1 MDRTNGLSSLNAS
14 RKGQLVVI
22 SGPSGVGK
30 STILAA
36 VLDRTDTRFSVS
48 ATTRHPREGEIDG
61 VDYHFVTTEE
71 FKRAIDNEEVLEW
84 AEYGGH
90 LYGTMRNEV
99 VPILESGVNVIL
111 DIENEGAKQV
121 RAAYPDALLVFIS
134 PPSLDEL
141 ARRLHGR
148 GDTSPADVQRR
159 LSVAASQIEEAP
171 YVYDAIVE
179 NDELDEAIARV
190 LDILNGQDRTAS
202 NL

>member
-1 MDRTNGLSSLNAS
+1 MNAS
-14 RKGQLVVI
+14 RKGRLVVI

-48 ATTRHPREGEIDG
+48 ATTRDPRPGEVDG
-61 VDYHFVTTEE
+61 VDYHFVTVDEFEE
-71 FKRAIDNEEVLEW
+71 AIAEHRVLEW

-90 LYGTMRNEV
+90 LYGTMRDEV
-99 VPILESGVNVIL
+99 APALEQGVNVIL

-121 RAAYPDALLVFIS
+121 RRAYPDALLVFIS

-141 ARRLHGR
+141 ARRLYGR
-148 GDTSPADVQRR
+148 GDTSPADVERR
-159 LSVAASQIEEAP
+159 LSVAAGQMAEAP
-171 YVYDAIVE
+171 QVYDKIVE

-190 LDILNGQDRTAS
+190 LDILNGSDASAS

>member
-1 MDRTNGLSSLNAS
+1 M
-14 RKGQLVVI
+14 I

-48 ATTRHPREGEIDG
+48 ATTRDPRPGEVDG
-61 VDYHFVTTEE
+61 VDYHFVTVDQ
-71 FKRAIDNEEVLEW
+71 FQDAIAADRVLEW

-90 LYGTMRNEV
+90 LYGTMRDEV
-99 VPILESGVNVIL
+99 VPALERGVNVIL

-121 RAAYPDALLVFIS
+121 RRAYPDALLVFIS

-159 LSVAASQIEEAP
+159 LSVAADQMAEAP
-171 YVYDAIVE
+171 EVYDEIVE
-179 NDELDEAIARV
+179 NDELDAAIARV
-190 LDILNGQDRTAS
+190 LDILNGSDAS
-202 NL
+202 ASSL

>member
-1 MDRTNGLSSLNAS
+1 MTAS

-36 VLDRTDTRFSVS
+36 VLKRTDTRFSVS
-48 ATTRHPREGEIDG
+48 ATTREPRPGEIDG
-61 VDYHFVTTEE
+61 VDYHFVTPTE
-71 FKRAIDNEEVLEW
+71 FNQAIAENKVLEW

-90 LYGTMRNEV
+90 LYGTMRGEV
-99 VPILESGVNVIL
+99 VPVLDRGVNVIL

-121 RAAYPDALLVFIS
+121 RSAYPEALLVFIS
-134 PPSLDEL
+134 PPSLGEL

-148 GDTSPADVQRR
+148 GDTSLADVERR
-159 LSVAASQIEEAP
+159 LSVAAAQISEAP
-171 YVYDAIVE
+171 AVYDEIVE

-190 LDILNGQDRTAS
+190 LDILNGPDRTAPS
-202 NL
+202 L

>member
-1 MDRTNGLSSLNAS
+1 MNAS

-48 ATTRHPREGEIDG
+48 ATTRPPREGEVDG
-61 VDYHFVTTEE
+61 VDYHFVTEE
-71 FKRAIDNEEVLEW
+71 VFRQAIEDGRVLEW

-90 LYGTMRNEV
+90 LYGTMRDEV
-99 VPILESGVNVIL
+99 VPVLERGVNVIL

-121 RAAYPDALLVFIS
+121 RRAYPDALLVFIS

-148 GDTSPADVQRR
+148 GDTSPADIERR
-159 LSVAASQIEEAP
+159 LSVAAGQIAEAP
-171 YVYDAIVE
+171 YVYDEIVE
-179 NDELDEAIARV
+179 NDELDEAITRV
-190 LDILNGQDRTAS
+190 LDILNGQDRTAF

>member
-1 MDRTNGLSSLNAS
+1 MTAS

-48 ATTRHPREGEIDG
+48 ATTRQPREGELDG
-61 VDYHFVTTEE
+61 VDYHFVTIEE
-71 FKRAIDNEEVLEW
+71 FERAIDEDEVLEW

-90 LYGTMRNEV
+90 LYGTMRDEV
-99 VPILESGVNVIL
+99 VPILDRGVNVIL

-121 RAAYPDALLVFIS
+121 RRAYPDALLVFIS

-141 ARRLHGR
+141 ARRLYGR
-148 GDTSPADVQRR
+148 GDTSQCDVERR

-171 YVYDAIVE
+171 HVYDEIVE
-179 NDELDEAIARV
+179 NDRLDEAIARV

>member
-1 MDRTNGLSSLNAS
+1 MNAS

-48 ATTRHPREGEIDG
+48 ATTRHPREGEVDGID
-61 VDYHFVTTEE
+61 YYFVTTEE
-71 FKRAIDNEEVLEW
+71 FKRAIETDKVLEW

-90 LYGTMRNEV
+90 LYGTMRDEV
-99 VPILESGVNVIL
+99 VPILDQGVNVIL

-148 GDTSPADVQRR
+148 GDTSPGDVQRR

-171 YVYDAIVE
+171 HVYDAIVE
-179 NDELDEAIARV
+179 NDQLDETIARV